1 MISPVM
7 EGNKMSKRIDCF
19 ICGKESLSRNDVGLN
34 KKLIGRNID
43 KFHCINCLSDY
54 LEISIEDLEE
64 RIQEFKNSG
73 CTLFD

>member
-1 MISPVM
+1 
-7 EGNKMSKRIDCF
+7 MSKRIDCF
-19 ICGKESLSRNDVGLN
+19 ICGKESLSRNVVGLN

-43 KFHCINCLSDY
+43 KSHCINCLSDY